1 MYVNAAMYLEV
12 FQTSFIFHGISRS
25 ALDDLSS
32 GNSFAYDYSTYGQR
46 LQRPHL
52 TSSSSPSSS
61 TYSIASAPTLSVAIS
76 FVPAAPPITIAVAL
90 SRTITTATISI
101 AITVSIS
108 APVAITLAIS
118 VPSAA
123 AAAAAAIAVA
133 TISIVAPAV
142 SIAAAAVSS
151 SFVLR
156 RLAPGKAL
164 IDLFTT
170 LSGATKSTS
179 QATRLPVSNS
189 SSSFNVDENTS
200 FIDLASVSIFVGF
213 LEVPRRFEFNEAVPT

>member
-52 TSSSSPSSS
+52 TSSSSLNRVGAYALGRHLVRPCG
-61 TYSIASAPTLSVAIS
+61 ASYHDRGR
-76 FVPAAPPITIAVAL
+76 AL
-90 SRTITTATISI
+90 PNDHDGDDLDRDHGLDLCPCRDHARD
-101 AITVSIS
+101 
-108 APVAITLAIS
+108 L

-142 SIAAAAVSS
+142 SIAAAVSS

-213 LEVPRRFEFNEAVPT
+213 LEVPRRFEFNKAVPT